1 MSIIAATDSTAPE
14 PHVIPTLTDRV
25 EPERVPLALQAV
37 LQGRLAE
44 KSQLDEMAVHLMEQL
59 RPQVE
64 QMVTQ
69 TVRNAM
75 RSAWLERAEK
85 YDEFKR

>member
-1 MSIIAATDSTAPE
+1 MSTSLATDSSVPQLHT
-14 PHVIPTLTDRV
+14 IPTLLDPIAA
-25 EPERVPLALQAV
+25 EAVPLALQAA

-44 KSQLDEMAVHLMEQL
+44 KSQLDEMALHLVEQL

-64 QMVTQ
+64 QLVTQ

-75 RSAWLERAEK
+75 RSAWVERAQK
-85 YDEFKR
+85 YNNFEA

>member
-1 MSIIAATDSTAPE
+1 MSLIAATDSTAPE
-14 PHVIPTLTDRV
+14 PHTIPTLSDRIA
-25 EPERVPLALQAV
+25 PEIVPLALQAV

-64 QMVTQ
+64 QLVTQ
-69 TVRNAM
+69 TVRSAM
-75 RSAWLERAEK
+75 RSAWVERAEK
-85 YDEFKR
+85 YNEFKA